1 MSETN
6 VTDRFRTELLFDPAE
21 DARLLHH
28 QGMVNRRL
36 QNANRENATLDGVRA
51 GMGCQKITNDRSPG
65 GRDIFEKEPVLQ
77 SAFLGDIAHEVGDLP
92 HGPVHDRAVGYAAPV
107 RDHPMPQLLQR
118 CGRWDKGFLDHDV
131 DLDPKVAPA

>member
-77 SAFLGDIAHEVGDLP
+77 SAFLGDIADEVRNLP
-92 HGPVHDRAVGYAAPV
+92 QRSIHDRTVRHAAPIGE
-107 RDHPMPQLLQR
+107 HPIPQLLQGS
-118 CGRWDKGFLDHDV
+118 GRWDVSFLDHET
-131 DLDPKVAPA
+131 LE